1 MMISEPML
9 TPKEYLDLE
18 IQKLKERELILRI
31 MKRYKVNFKEAE
43 SSLSVMRQA
52 ASTIAEQTQM
62 QPEMIER
69 YQNFIFQPIFPRM
82 TQMEIVK

>member
-1 MMISEPML
+1 MKTEPML

-31 MKRYKVNFKEAE
+31 MKRYKVDFKEAE
-43 SSLSVMRQA
+43 RSLSVMRHA
-52 ASTIAEQTQM
+52 ASKIAERVEM
-62 QPEMIER
+62 QPEMVER